1 MAVAPAGDGEERKP
15 TDAEAS
21 LSGEGTPLPEAAQ
34 RRGTDRAALMA
45 EEAVLMAEEEAQALA
60 HGLPDL
66 RGLRTATLI
75 RYSTSSHPLQA
86 AVVRC
91 LRLVASGTEEGDT
104 ALLETLHTLP
114 VSAQAARRRR
124 GAGALLTLTLA
135 LTLTL
140 TLTLTLNLPLTVP
153 ERQVR
158 C

>member
-15 TDAEAS
+15 TCAEAS
-21 LSGEGTPLPEAAQ
+21 LSGEGMPLPEAAQ
-34 RRGTDRAALMA
+34 RRGTDKAALIA
-45 EEAVLMAEEEAQALA
+45 EEAVLMAAEEAQALA

-104 ALLETLHTLP
+104 ALLEALHTLP
-114 VSAQAARRRR
+114 VSTQPVRRRR
-124 GAGALLTLTLA
+124 GAGAVLTLTLTLTLIRA
-135 LTLTL
+135 AGAVLTLTL
-140 TLTLTLNLPLTVP
+140 TLTLT
-153 ERQVR
+153 
-158 C
+158 